1 MPLSDEELKNFLLE
15 KSDQYATKS
24 FIEDDPIQIPH
35 RFTNHLDIEIS
46 GLIAATLSWGQR
58 KTIIAKASEL
68 MDRMDQQ
75 PADFVK
81 NATAADYASLEGF
94 VHRTFQDVDIIGLVK
109 ALKVLYIEYGNIGSF
124 FELHVAQDGPNLEQ
138 GLISFKKYLLAYG
151 LPMRASKHFGD
162 PSKGSACKR
171 MIMYTRWMTRTN
183 QEGIDFGLWNI
194 NPSKLSL
201 PLDVHS
207 GRVARSLGLI
217 QRTQNDWKTVMELD
231 KGVRGI
237 LPEDPAKLD
246 YALFGLGVYE
256 GWK

>member
-1 MPLSDEELKNFLLE
+1 MQLSAEELKEFLLE
-15 KSDQYATKS
+15 KSDQYAKKS
-24 FIEDDPIQIPH
+24 FVEDDPIQIPH
-35 RFTNHLDIEIS
+35 RFTDVLDIEIS
-46 GLIAATLSWGQR
+46 GLITATLSWGQR
-58 KTIIAKASEL
+58 KTIIGKASEL

-75 PADFVK
+75 PADFVQ

-94 VHRTFQDVDIIGLVK
+94 VHRTFQDVDIIGLAK
-109 ALKVLYIEYGNIGSF
+109 ALKELYAEYGSIGSF
-124 FELHVAQDGPNLEQ
+124 FERHIAEDVSNLEP
-138 GLISFKKYLLAYG
+138 GLISFKNYLLAHG

-162 PSKGSACKR
+162 PTKGSACKR

-217 QRTQNDWKTVMELD
+217 KRTQNDWKTVMELD
-231 KGVRGI
+231 KGVREI

>member
-1 MPLSDEELKNFLLE
+1 MPLSTEELKGFLLE

-35 RFTNHLDIEIS
+35 RFTDPLDIEIS

-58 KTIIAKASEL
+58 KTIISKASEL

-75 PADFVK
+75 PAEFVQ
-81 NATAADYASLEGF
+81 NATADDYASLEGF
-94 VHRTFQDVDIIGLVK
+94 VHRTFQGADIIGLVK
-109 ALKVLYIEYGNIGSF
+109 SLKELYAEYGSIGSF
-124 FELHVAQDGPNLEQ
+124 FERHIAEDVPNLEQ
-138 GLISFKKYLLAYG
+138 GLNSFKKYLLSNG

-194 NPSKLSL
+194 SPSKLSL

-231 KGVRGI
+231 TGVREI